1 MHRVIILLG
10 LALPLAACGSP
21 AVDEENASVEEV
33 AEKVRE
39 ASSEEGLLRAGKW
52 QTSVSIEKMEIA
64 GMPPEAA
71 EQMKRMTEMT
81 HTSESCLTP
90 EEAKQ
95 PKGDFFGAS
104 ENCRYDHFRMGDGKI
119 DAAMRCTQGGGTQLM
134 EMDGNYSRD
143 AYQMNMKSRTEGGP
157 AGKPITMEMKVEA
170 KRVGEC
176 TRGAA

>member
-1 MHRVIILLG
+1 MRIQALFIAAV
-10 LALPLAACGSP
+10 LPLAACGSP

-39 ASSEEGLLRAGKW
+39 ASSDEGLLRPGKW
-52 QTSVSIEKMEIA
+52 QTSVSIEEMDMP

-71 EQMKRMTEMT
+71 ERMKSMMAMTQ
-81 HTSESCLTP
+81 TSEMCLSP

-104 ENCRYDHFRMGDGKI
+104 DNCRYDHFRMGSGKI

-134 EMDGNYSRD
+134 EMDGKYSRD
-143 AYQMNMKSRTEGGP
+143 SYAMNMKSRMEGGP
-157 AGKPITMEMKVEA
+157 TGKPITMQMKVEA

-176 TRGAA
+176 TRDAA